1 MKPHLFRSPSAP
13 SLLELRKWGV
23 YALLLLAP
31 GSFVL
36 LPAYWLARRLAS
48 APRAGKGNGE

>member
-1 MKPHLFRSPSAP
+1 MFRSLTSPST
-13 SLLELRKWGV
+13 LELRKWGT

-36 LPAYWLARRLAS
+36 LPAYWLVRRLTVT
-48 APRAGKGNGE
+48 PRTGKANGS

>member
-1 MKPHLFRSPSAP
+1 MFRFLTSASP
-13 SLLELRKWGV
+13 LELRKWGT

-36 LPAYWLARRLAS
+36 LPAYWLLRRLAVRTQ
-48 APRAGKGNGE
+48 AAKLNACPPL

>member
-1 MKPHLFRSPSAP
+1 MFRSLTSPSP
-13 SLLELRKWGV
+13 VELRKWGT

-36 LPAYWLARRLAS
+36 IPAYWLARRLAV
-48 APRAGKGNGE
+48 APRGGKEG

>member
-1 MKPHLFRSPSAP
+1 MFRSPSLP
-13 SLLELRKWGV
+13 SPLELRKWGV

-36 LPAYWLARRLAS
+36 LPAYWLVRRLTV
-48 APRAGKGNGE
+48 APRTGKGNGS

>member
-1 MKPHLFRSPSAP
+1 MLRSPASP
-13 SLLELRKWGV
+13 SPLELRKWGI

-36 LPAYWLARRLAS
+36 LPAYWLARRLAV
-48 APRAGKGNGE
+48 APRVDKTH

>member
-1 MKPHLFRSPSAP
+1 MFRSLP
-13 SLLELRKWGV
+13 SLSPLELRKWAT

-36 LPAYWLARRLAS
+36 LPAYWLVRRFAV
-48 APRAGKGNGE
+48 APRAEKPH

>member
-1 MKPHLFRSPSAP
+1 MFRSLTSPSN
-13 SLLELRKWGV
+13 LELRKWGA

-36 LPAYWLARRLAS
+36 LPAYWIVRRLTV
-48 APRAGKGNGE
+48 APRPGKASDFAGNR